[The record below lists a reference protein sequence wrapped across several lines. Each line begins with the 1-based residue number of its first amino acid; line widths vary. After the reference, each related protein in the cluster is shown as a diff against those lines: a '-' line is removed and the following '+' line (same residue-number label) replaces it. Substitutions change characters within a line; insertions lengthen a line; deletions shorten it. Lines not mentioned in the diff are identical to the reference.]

1 MFLKNEKIFIVAAHP
16 DDEII
21 GMGGTLKK
29 IAKNNFVKILFLADG
44 ITARKQ
50 GGFENSSKYETT
62 ENEKN
67 IMFLFPKYLEKFFIY
82 NRKKGNTD
90 KCTKKEIVNNKK
102 DNMFFSLR

>member
-1 MFLKNEKIFIVAAHP
+1 MKILVVSAHP

-67 IMFLFPKYLEKFFIY
+67 IM
-82 NRKKGNTD
+82 
-90 KCTKKEIVNNKK
+90 KKEIEKRKNHAKNALKLLGVNQTKFLDFQIMN
-102 DNMFFSLR
+102 